1 MHDSLKEEI
10 LKEYPRLTPESTF
23 RFSCDK
29 GISCFTTCC
38 ADVNILL
45 TPYDVLRMRR
55 ALGLSC
61 DDFLGEYIV
70 PLMSVGQ
77 KVPLVLLRM
86 RDDER
91 KTCPF
96 VSPEGCSVYDDRPWP
111 CRMYPVGMASSKTKQ
126 AVNGEE
132 FYFIMEE
139 GFACAG
145 LKQGREWMVAEWCK
159 DQGIEVYNEK
169 AEPYKEITLH
179 RRLQSVD
186 EGKGLEPAQMQMF
199 YMALYDLDRFRE
211 HIFDSRFFKMFD
223 VVPEV
228 IDRIRRDDDALL
240 EFGYRWLR
248 FSLFGEPTMVIRGE
262 VVERKMEEMEG
273 ELRRQRGEHE

>member
-1 MHDSLKEEI
+1 MYDSLKEEI
-10 LKEYPRLTPESTF
+10 LKEYPRLTSESTF

-45 TPYDVLRMRR
+45 TPYDVLRMRK
-55 ALGLSC
+55 ALGLTS
-61 DDFLGEYIV
+61 DDFLGEYVV
-70 PLMSVGQ
+70 PLLSVGQ

-96 VSPEGCSVYDDRPWP
+96 VSPEGCSVYEDRPWP
-111 CRMYPVGMASSKTKQ
+111 CRMYPVGMASSKTEQ

-139 GFACAG
+139 GFSCAG
-145 LKQGREWMVAEWCK
+145 LRQGREWTVAEWYN

-169 AEPYKEITLH
+169 AQPYKEITLH

-186 EGKGLEPAQMQMF
+186 EGKGLGPAQMQVF
-199 YMALYDLDRFRE
+199 YMALYDLDRFRD
-211 HIFDSRFFKMFD
+211 HIFDSSFLKMFD

-228 IDRIRRDDDALL
+228 IDRIGRDDEALL
-240 EFGYRWLR
+240 EFGYKWLR
-248 FSLFGEPTMVIRGE
+248 FSLFAEPTMTIRGE
-262 VVERKMEEMEG
+262 VVERKMEEMER
-273 ELRRQRGEHE
+273 ELRRQRGGNE